1 RAFRRP
7 VHEFPEPRPF
17 AAKRAWDTD
26 VTRALHVLE
35 QVLHGDEYPPT
46 TEALTPD
53 DLHVGDDGEE
63 LFLWSH
69 RLQRR
74 IEPVVPH
81 SLNWVHAPAMARFL
95 AELPRARRTVP
106 TGSDW
111 CLAHGLP
118 CVPGLRSGRFVL
130 SPARWRVRAVDLPRT
145 GRPWHEW
152 K

>member
-81 SLNWVHAPAMARFL
+81 SLNWVHARAMARFL
-95 AELPRARRTVP
+95 AGVPRGGRTVLTGFGWCLAAGMRCVPWQRARR
-106 TGSDW
+106 SLIY
-111 CLAHGLP
+111 LA
-118 CVPGLRSGRFVL
+118 
-130 SPARWRVRAVDLPRT
+130 
-145 GRPWHEW
+145 
-152 K
+152 